1 MADVTTLLDKIEEKS
16 NVVIA
21 KLELLRFAEEDAQ
34 AIKKALDNIKKK
46 LDNGEISKFSYAT
59 MLEMNKKRA
68 TENTT
73 AKKKTWDEIAET
85 INEITDVLTTLKDIY
100 NAKTD
105 AYGGEEIKEKK

>member
-1 MADVTTLLDKIEEKS
+1 MADVTTLLDKIEEKT

-68 TENTT
+68 TENTN

-85 INEITDVLTTLKDIY
+85 INEITDALTTLKDIY
-100 NAKTD
+100 NSKTD